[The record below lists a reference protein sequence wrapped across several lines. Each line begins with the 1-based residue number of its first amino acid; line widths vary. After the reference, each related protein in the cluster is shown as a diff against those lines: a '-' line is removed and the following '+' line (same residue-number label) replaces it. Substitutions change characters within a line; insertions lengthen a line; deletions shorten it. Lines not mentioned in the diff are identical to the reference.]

1 MKTVWR
7 VFSYLKRY
15 PWMAAGTLTCA
26 ILSTLMVIVFP
37 ATAKWIIDDVV
48 RANRPDKLLP
58 LILLAAVAFLVQH
71 GFKALRLVLNNT
83 FEQRVIFDL
92 RSDLYS
98 HIQLLPLRWF
108 DNRATGDLMTR
119 VIEDVNSVER
129 VLIDGIEQGVVA
141 ILQVVIVISVM
152 FYLNVKLALLAL
164 VPFPLLIAGALTY
177 TLTAHRRYRSQRRAS
192 SNMNALLHDNLAGVR
207 QIKSFVRE
215 REEHARFNRV
225 SDQLRHATLVVM
237 RVWAIYSPSM
247 SMFEAIGALLVLGF
261 GGHAVL
267 TGAMQIGDLVA
278 FLMLTAFL
286 YDPVSRLHQL
296 NQLVQAGRAAGE
308 RVFEILDEQVEAGA
322 VAGIGDPGT
331 AITDRGYKARILG
344 DIRYENVSFSY
355 VEGLPALRC
364 VSFHAPPGATVALVG
379 ATGAG
384 KSTLV
389 NLLVRFYEFTSGEIH
404 IDGKPVR
411 EYELR
416 TLREAIGVVTQESF
430 LFNGSIRENLLM
442 GKPDATDAELWRA
455 VDAANARQF
464 IERLPDGLESVVG
477 ERGVKLSV
485 GEKQRLS
492 IARSLLKDPPI
503 LILDEATAS
512 VDTATERL
520 IQEALERLMANR
532 TSIVIAHRL
541 STIVYAWKICAAVPA
556 KFARGLATA
565 RDRVAGGNHYL
576 GKSRARAA
584 ITGLRRIPLSGRRW
598 CRCGRSR
605 NRDGLAGL
613 QFTTVFDVVG
623 FLQFID
629 AYFVHFGYG
638 RQCLSAR
645 HDVRVAHS
653 GGMRRRHGWSGRIR
667 RRGRALSN
675 HDPWPDVGNFL
686 LQL

>member
-7 VFSYLKRY
+7 VLAYLKRY

-26 ILSTLMVIVFP
+26 ILSTLMVIIFP
-37 ATAKWIIDDVV
+37 TVTKWIINDVV
-48 RANRPDKLLP
+48 RANHPEELLP
-58 LILLAAVAFLVQH
+58 LILLAAAAFLLQH
-71 GFKALRLVLNNT
+71 AFNALRIVLNNT
-83 FEQRVIFDL
+83 FEQKVIFDL

-141 ILQVVIVISVM
+141 VLQVVIVMAMM
-152 FYLNVKLALLAL
+152 FYLNAKLALLAL
-164 VPFPLLIAGALTY
+164 APFPLLIAGALTY
-177 TLTAHRRYRSQRRAS
+177 TLTAHRRYRLQRRAAS
-192 SNMNALLHDNLAGVR
+192 AMNALLHDNLSGVR

-247 SMFEAIGALLVLGF
+247 SMFEAFGAVLVLGF
-261 GGHAVL
+261 GSHAVL

-278 FLMLTAFL
+278 LLMLTAFL
-286 YDPVSRLHQL
+286 YDPISRLHQL

-308 RVFEILDEQVEAGA
+308 RVFEILDESAEVGFVPGLA
-322 VAGIGDPGT
+322 DPG
-331 AITDRGYKARILG
+331 RARIAG
-344 DIRYENVSFSY
+344 DIRYQDVSFSY
-355 VEGLPALRC
+355 AEGLPALRH
-364 VSFHAPPGATVALVG
+364 VSFHAPPGATIALVG

-389 NLLVRFYEFTSGEIH
+389 NLLVRFYEFSSGEIYV
-404 IDGKPVR
+404 DGRPIR
-411 EYELR
+411 EYALR
-416 TLREAIGVVTQESF
+416 SLREAIGVVTQESF

-442 GKPDATDAELWRA
+442 GKPSASDAELWSA
-455 VDAANARQF
+455 VDAANARGF
-464 IERLPDGLESVVG
+464 IERLPTGLESIVG

-492 IARSLLKDPPI
+492 IARALLKDPPI

-520 IQEALERLMANR
+520 IQEALERLMFHR

-541 STIVYAWKICAAVPA
+541 STIVHADQILV
-556 KFARGLATA
+556 L
-565 RDRVAGGNHYL
+565 DH
-576 GKSRARAA
+576 
-584 ITGLRRIPLSGRRW
+584 
-598 CRCGRSR
+598 
-605 NRDGLAGL
+605 
-613 QFTTVFDVVG
+613 
-623 FLQFID
+623 
-629 AYFVHFGYG
+629 
-638 RQCLSAR
+638 
-645 HDVRVAHS
+645 
-653 GGMRRRHGWSGRIR
+653 GRIIE
-667 RRGRALSN
+667 RGT
-675 HDPWPDVGNFL
+675 HDELLAFGGKYARLCQQSFLEASAQPERETPAEEVATLPISAPDE
-686 LQL
+686 QLPV

>member
-7 VFSYLKRY
+7 VFAYLKRY
-15 PWMAAGTLTCA
+15 PWLAAGTLACA
-26 ILSTLMVIVFP
+26 IMGTLMVIVFP
-37 ATAKWIIDDVV
+37 SVTKWIIEDVV

-71 GFKALRLVLNNT
+71 LFNSLRIILNNT
-83 FEQRVIFDL
+83 FEQKVIFDL

-141 ILQVVIVISVM
+141 VLQIVIVVAVM
-152 FYLNVKLALLAL
+152 FYWNAKLALLAL
-164 VPFPLLIAGALTY
+164 VPLPLLIAGALAY
-177 TLTAHRRYRSQRRAS
+177 TLTAHRRYRLQRRAA
-192 SNMNALLHDNLAGVR
+192 SNINALLHDNLAGVR
-207 QIKSFVRE
+207 QIKSFARE
-215 REEHARFNRV
+215 REEHARFNRA

-237 RVWAIYSPSM
+237 RTWAIYSPSM

-261 GGHAVL
+261 GSHDVL
-267 TGAMQIGDLVA
+267 TGSLQLGDLVGI
-278 FLMLTAFL
+278 LMLMAFL
-286 YDPVSRLHQL
+286 YDPISRLHQL

-308 RVFEILDEQVEAGA
+308 RVFEILDEDAEPGA
-322 VAGIGDPGT
+322 VTKIKFVGEPDRFPHLKRGD
-331 AITDRGYKARILG
+331 AREAVSFPYQHALPILG
-344 DIRYENVSFSY
+344 DIRYEDVSFSY
-355 VEGLPALRC
+355 TDGLSALRHI
-364 VSFHAPPGATVALVG
+364 SFHASPGTTTALVG

-389 NLLVRFYEFTSGEIH
+389 NLLVRFYEFDSGQIYV
-404 IDGKPVR
+404 DDKPVR
-411 EYELR
+411 EYDLR

-442 GKPDATDAELWRA
+442 GKPTASDTELWRA

-464 IERLPDGLESVVG
+464 IERLPDGMESVVG

-492 IARSLLKDPPI
+492 IARALLKDPPI

-520 IQEALERLMANR
+520 IQEALEHLMANR

-541 STIVYAWKICAAVPA
+541 STIVGADQILVLDHGRVVERGTHEELLVLDQKYAQLCRQSLLESPERETESNEEIVT
-556 KFARGLATA
+556 LE
-565 RDRVAGGNHYL
+565 VAEPEEQRL
-576 GKSRARAA
+576 
-584 ITGLRRIPLSGRRW
+584 P
-598 CRCGRSR
+598 
-605 NRDGLAGL
+605 
-613 QFTTVFDVVG
+613 V
-623 FLQFID
+623 
-629 AYFVHFGYG
+629 
-638 RQCLSAR
+638 
-645 HDVRVAHS
+645 
-653 GGMRRRHGWSGRIR
+653 
-667 RRGRALSN
+667 
-675 HDPWPDVGNFL
+675 
-686 LQL
+686 